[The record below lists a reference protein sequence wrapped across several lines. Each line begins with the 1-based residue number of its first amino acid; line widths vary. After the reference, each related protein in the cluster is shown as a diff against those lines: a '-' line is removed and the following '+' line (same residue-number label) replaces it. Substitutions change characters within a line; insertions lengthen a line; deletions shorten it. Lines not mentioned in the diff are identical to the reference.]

1 MKGKNYRII
10 ITELNMARDKIK
22 YKDKYLKYAGVFF
35 FPSNEE
41 SESQKL
47 ISTPK
52 YFICILAELQLKY
65 RNSDQP
71 PKRANASLRKTQVK
85 Y

>member
-35 FPSNEE
+35 S
-41 SESQKL
+41 L
-47 ISTPK
+47 
-52 YFICILAELQLKY
+52 LM
-65 RNSDQP
+65 RNQNP
-71 PKRANASLRKTQVK
+71 RN
-85 Y
+85 

>member
-22 YKDKYLKYAGVFF
+22 YKDKYLKYAGFF
-35 FPSNEE
+35 FSPFNEE

-47 ISTPK
+47 ILMGSITKSMLALSLFLLPTPVD
-52 YFICILAELQLKY
+52 IG
-65 RNSDQP
+65 
-71 PKRANASLRKTQVK
+71 SLRRKKKTEN
-85 Y
+85 